1 MTTVT
6 MRLAHDEDNELQ
18 GGQPATRVTGVRTRP
33 AHDKD
38 ENGDAHNEPG
48 HNDAG
53 DMDDEVDNNDL
64 DNNYN
69 DKNRVLRP
77 IQY

>member
-1 MTTVT
+1 
-6 MRLAHDEDNELQ
+6 L
-18 GGQPATRVTGVRTRP
+18 RTRP

-38 ENGDAHNEPG
+38 EDGDAHNEPG